1 MMCHSIRRNDA
12 LHMHILP
19 GLLCTPRLLAVYPS
33 SPLACYATSCTVA
46 CTVPLPMSL
55 LCTYHTQLLKCGTY
69 SWVNFCAMSYVCI
82 FWLNQRC
89 NILLKPT
96 FNRLIT
102 SNRLSS
108 HIDGRA
114 TGSCSDTAPV
124 FVTRVS
130 PGPWCVTHTCQS
142 PVSFS

>member
-1 MMCHSIRRNDA
+1 MCHSIHRNDA
-12 LHMHILP
+12 LDMHILP
-19 GLLCTPRLLAVYPS
+19 VLLRTPRLPAVYPPPLGLLCNFMYCCLYCA
-33 SPLACYATSCTVA
+33 SPYE
-46 CTVPLPMSL
+46 SL
-55 LCTYHTQLLKCGTY
+55 VYHTQLLKCGTY
-69 SWVNFCAMSYVCI
+69 SGLNFCATSYVCI

-108 HIDGRA
+108 HLDGRA
-114 TGSCSDTAPV
+114 TDSCSDTATV
-124 FVTRVS
+124 FVTRVC

>member
-1 MMCHSIRRNDA
+1 MLWICIYCPACCVRPRPA
-12 LHMHILP
+12 VYAP
-19 GLLCTPRLLAVYPS
+19 GLPAVYPS

-69 SWVNFCAMSYVCI
+69 SGLNFCATSYVCI

-108 HIDGRA
+108 HLNGRA
-114 TGSCSDTAPV
+114 TDNCSDTRTSV
-124 FVTRVS
+124 KNRS
-130 PGPWCVTHTCQS
+130 PILGLLILRCHL
-142 PVSFS
+142 